1 MGIVWKILIGL
12 FGAGL
17 YLAIGVLV
25 AVLWDRVTKRLLCF
39 GFENSEDATVCVMLW
54 PMFIVVALVIAAI
67 VLCVLP
73 FYGLFLLLVPVVERT
88 VYRGR

>member
-1 MGIVWKILIGL
+1 
-12 FGAGL
+12 
-17 YLAIGVLV
+17 
-25 AVLWDRVTKRLLCF
+25 
-39 GFENSEDATVCVMLW
+39 
-54 PMFIVVALVIAAI
+54 MFIVVALVIAAI